1 MRFIHVEFTG
11 HDRAGN
17 NISFWER
24 TAEKFRS
31 APLQSELDIDI
42 CVIGAGI
49 AGMSIAYGLVCE
61 GRSVAVI
68 DDGAVGGGMTG
79 RTTAHLVNALD
90 DRFYELESMRGEA
103 AARLAAESHS
113 EAINRV
119 EDIVRTDA
127 INCDLERLDGYLFL
141 PEGADTETIDK
152 EYEAVLRA
160 RLLEVQRIPAVPVIR
175 NVAGPCLRFPRQA
188 QFHPL
193 KYLNGLAR
201 AIVSRDGKIFTGNR
215 VVNVTGG
222 ESARVET
229 REGHTVSA
237 RAVVVATNA
246 PINDRYVI
254 HTKQSPYATYALG
267 FRVERGAIPHALF
280 WDTAQ
285 SAADEKQLLGP
296 KPYHY
301 VRLAP
306 DGDHDVLIVGGED
319 HKTAQAFDFEARFAN
334 LQEWTMRHF
343 PAAGE
348 ITDRWSG
355 QVMEPVD
362 GLAYIGPDPG
372 GDESV
377 YVVTGDSG
385 NGITHGVI
393 AGILLTDLILGR
405 ANPWAE
411 IYDPK
416 RKTLKPLVVGDY
428 VKENANVV
436 AQLRDYLTS
445 GDVPDVEELSPGEG
459 ALIREGLK
467 KVAVYRDES
476 GTVHKMSAI
485 CPHLKCIVRWN
496 ATEKTWDCPC
506 HGSRFDCFGAMV
518 NGPASGDLEML

>member
-1 MRFIHVEFTG
+1 VEFA
-11 HDRAGN
+11 DERAGN
-17 NISFWER
+17 NVSFWER
-24 TAEKFRS
+24 TAQKFRTG
-31 APLQSELDIDI
+31 PLRGDVEIDV

-49 AGMSIAYGLVCE
+49 AGMSTAYGLVGE

-90 DRFYELESMRGEA
+90 DRYYELESMLGEEA
-103 AARLAAESHS
+103 ARIAAESHT

-119 EDIVRTDA
+119 EEIVQAEGID
-127 INCDLERLDGYLFL
+127 CDLERLDGYLFL
-141 PEGADTETIDK
+141 PEGADTKTIDK
-152 EYEAVLRA
+152 EYDAALRA
-160 RLLEVQRIPAVPVIR
+160 RLLEIQRIPAVPIIR
-175 NVAGPCLRFPRQA
+175 NITGPALRFPRQA

-201 AIVSRDGKIFTGNR
+201 AIESRGGKIFTGTR
-215 VVNVTGG
+215 VVNVSGG
-222 ESARVET
+222 EPAGVEA
-229 REGHTVSA
+229 REGQNIRA
-237 RAVVVATNA
+237 RAVVVATNT

-254 HTKQSPYATYALG
+254 HTKQAPYATYALG

-285 SAADEKQLLGP
+285 NAAEEKQLLGP
-296 KPYHY
+296 TPYHY

-306 DGDHDVLIVGGED
+306 NGDHDVLIVGGED
-319 HKTAQAFDFEARFAN
+319 HKTAQAFDFDARFAN
-334 LQEWTMRHF
+334 LQEWTLRHF
-343 PAAGE
+343 PAAGQ

-372 GDESV
+372 GDENV

-411 IYDPK
+411 VYDPK

-445 GDVPDVEELSPGEG
+445 GDVSGTKDLAVGEG

-476 GTVHKMSAI
+476 GAVHKMSAI

-496 ATEKTWDCPC
+496 VTEKTWDCPC
-506 HGSRFDCFGAMV
+506 HGSRFDCMGGMV
-518 NGPASGDLEML
+518 NGPASSDLEML